1 MKQIASVLT
10 IALSFLMLASCSR
23 KETPKSQVT
32 PEDVKRDTQ
41 KAMQTTEAYAQRQK
55 EEYQK
60 KAEAELNELDHRIDE
75 LKAKTEKAGAKA
87 KAAMD
92 QQMAELRKQQ
102 EVARQKLEELK
113 GASTS
118 TWEETRKK
126 LDAAI
131 EELKRRYDRVVS
143 RPKP

>member
-10 IALSFLMLASCSR
+10 IAVSLFMLASCSR
-23 KETPKSQVT
+23 EQTPKTQVT

-41 KAMQTTEAYAQRQK
+41 KAVQTTEAYAQQQK

-60 KAEAELNELDHRIDE
+60 KAEAELNELDRRIDE
-75 LKAKTEKAGAKA
+75 LKAKTEKASAKA

-92 QQMAELRKQQ
+92 QQTAELRKQQ

-113 GASTS
+113 GASAS

-143 RPKP
+143 RPKS

>member
-10 IALSFLMLASCSR
+10 IAVSFFMLASCS
-23 KETPKSQVT
+23 KEAAKTQVT

-41 KAMQTTEAYAQRQK
+41 KAVQTTEEYAQQQK

-60 KAEAELNELDHRIDE
+60 KAETELNELDHRIDE
-75 LKAKTEKAGAKA
+75 LKAKTEKASAKA

-113 GASTS
+113 GASAS

-143 RPKP
+143 RPKS